1 MRRKSTRTPYRG
13 ARSVG
18 SGARS
23 TVYEEEEEG
32 YVSGDYDDAPFEL
45 VKIRVKLHYS
55 DDVRGMAITPEMPF
69 EEFIDRVC
77 AKFDRG
83 PNGLSFKFK
92 DEDGTRVSLRDE
104 SDFDLAIETARE
116 SARGRPE
123 GKLEI
128 WCIDQ

>member
-1 MRRKSTRTPYRG
+1 
-13 ARSVG
+13 
-18 SGARS
+18 
-23 TVYEEEEEG
+23 
-32 YVSGDYDDAPFEL
+32 
-45 VKIRVKLHYS
+45 
-55 DDVRGMAITPEMPF
+55 MAITPEMPF

-77 AKFDRG
+77 AKFDRE
-83 PNGLSFKFK
+83 PNGLSLKFK